1 MNRKFKHTEIG
12 KIPEDWAIKNLTQVA
27 DIFLGGTPATS
38 IEEYWNGNIKWASAK
53 DVTQCK
59 SRFVNITERTITE
72 KGVKNSATKVMQRG
86 TIVITARG
94 TVGELAILPE
104 SMSFNQTCYG
114 LRAKAIDGM
123 FLYYRLKS
131 AVDYLKRIS
140 YGTVFNTITMKTL
153 DDLKISFPKQLK
165 EQRAIAKILSDLDEK
180 IELNRQMN
188 KTLESIAQAI
198 FKHWFVDFEFPNKQ
212 GKPYK
217 LSGGKMVD
225 SELGDI
231 PKDWD
236 VNKVKNFG
244 AVVCG
249 KTPPKSVK
257 KYFGGDIP
265 FIKIPDMHNQ
275 LFIIKTE
282 DPLSR
287 KGKFHQQNKTIPNKS
302 ICVSCIATVG
312 LVALTSMESQ
322 TNQQINSIIP
332 ADQNSTYF
340 LYCVFKRMRRYL
352 EDLGSGGSA
361 TLNIN
366 TTSFSNIRINKPEK
380 DILRKFD
387 EVVEPLFEKI
397 LNNLIG
403 IEKLRI
409 TRDSLVLKLMTGRI
423 RVNEKKV

>member
-1 MNRKFKHTEIG
+1 MTRKFKQTEIG
-12 KIPEDWAIKNLTQVA
+12 KIPEDWEIVKLSDVAVVNNLTLNDSFPYEEIEYIDISSVA
-27 DIFLGGTPATS
+27 QGRISETKLLQRSEAPSRAQRVVRDNDILLSTVRPNLKHYAFIKKAKS
-38 IEEYWNGNIKWASAK
+38 NIIASTGFA
-53 DVTQCK
+53 
-59 SRFVNITERTITE
+59 
-72 KGVKNSATKVMQRG
+72 
-86 TIVITARG
+86 VITSKN
-94 TVGELAILPE
+94 IHP
-104 SMSFNQTCYG
+104 Q
-114 LRAKAIDGM
+114 
-123 FLYYRLKS
+123 FLYYYISTDRYTYYLS
-131 AVDYLKRIS
+131 AIADMHTSAYPACNPDVIENSLMPYPPL
-140 YGTVFNTITMKTL
+140 
-153 DDLKISFPKQLK
+153 P

-180 IELNRQMN
+180 IELNRQTN
-188 KTLESIAQAI
+188 KTLESIAKAI
-198 FKHWFVDFEFPNKQ
+198 FKHWFVDFEFPNEE

-217 LSGGKMVD
+217 SSGGKMVD

-275 LFIIKTE
+275 PLIIKTE
-282 DPLSR
+282 DSLSI
-287 KGKFHQQNKTIPNKS
+287 KGKSYQENKTIPNKS

-387 EVVEPLFEKI
+387 EV
-397 LNNLIG
+397 
-403 IEKLRI
+403 
-409 TRDSLVLKLMTGRI
+409 
-423 RVNEKKV
+423 